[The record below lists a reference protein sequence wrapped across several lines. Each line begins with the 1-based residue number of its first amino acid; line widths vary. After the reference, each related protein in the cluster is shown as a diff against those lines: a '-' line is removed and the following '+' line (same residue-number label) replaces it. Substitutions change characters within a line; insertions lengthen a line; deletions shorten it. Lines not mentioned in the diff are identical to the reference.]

1 VLPMKESPSRN
12 LSPKGGLFMSYLQK
26 KSLSVG
32 FRDVYAH
39 SEQYLGSMY
48 FNFAA
53 QKWAIK
59 EYPGQWFD
67 EEAAAR
73 DWLITRNQP
82 TVKG

>member
-1 VLPMKESPSRN
+1 
-12 LSPKGGLFMSYLQK
+12 MSYFQK
-26 KSLSVG
+26 APVPQS

-59 EYPGQWFD
+59 EYPGQWFE
-67 EEAAAR
+67 EEAGAR
-73 DWLITRNQP
+73 DWLVTRNQP